1 MQAIKIFH
9 LHFTLSRDAPA
20 SMFPPRAGQCAYVID
35 GAHTEMCVTEYSNR
49 VFVVVTQVGKLGT
62 VFHITT
68 DGDET
73 ALQDAAMML
82 RVDPNAMNDKVRVR
96 TLIGKR
102 DDALLIA
109 CARHVGEVLAS
120 RGCEK
125 CVLFGFDSLTFV
137 HTRAILT
144 MTGLFFLCVGKSYS
158 RSV

>member
-1 MQAIKIFH
+1 
-9 LHFTLSRDAPA
+9 
-20 SMFPPRAGQCAYVID
+20 MFPPRAGQCAYVID

-102 DDALLIA
+102 DDALLSA
-109 CARHVGEVLAS
+109 CARHVGEVLVS
-120 RGCEK
+120 KGCEK
-125 CVLFGFDSLTFV
+125 CVFVLFYFGFDLFI
-137 HTRAILT
+137 RAR
-144 MTGLFFLCVGKSYS
+144 Y
-158 RSV
+158 

>member
-1 MQAIKIFH
+1 
-9 LHFTLSRDAPA
+9 
-20 SMFPPRAGQCAYVID
+20 MFPPRAGQCAYVID

-68 DGDET
+68 DGGET

-82 RVDPNAMNDKVRVR
+82 RVDPNAMNDKIRVR

-102 DDALLIA
+102 DDALLSA
-109 CARHVGEVLAS
+109 CARHVGEVLVS

-125 CVLFGFDSLTFV
+125 CVRFHFIFFYFLDMTRSCLFV
-137 HTRAILT
+137 RARAILT
-144 MTGLFFLCVGKSYS
+144 MMCVFYACFLCVEKSYS